1 MKLLITGGAG
11 FIGSNLVRYFL
22 DEYQDVEVI
31 NLDILTYAG
40 NLDNLAGLEEDPRY
54 RFVHGDICDAALV
67 GELVGGVD
75 AVLNLAAESHVDRSI
90 AHDTPF
96 VRTNVNGTHTLLSA
110 ALAAQKPPRFVQV
123 STDEVYGELAW
134 RDPAAR
140 DPADRDAV
148 GGGAAGR
155 DPAPPD
161 SLRRDSAP
169 SDSAR
174 RDSAPTA
181 SEDERF
187 TESTPLAPR
196 SPYSATKASGDLLAL
211 AYHRTHGLDVVVT
224 RCSNN
229 YGPYQFPE
237 KLIPLMV
244 CNAMKGR
251 VAAGLWRRPQRAR
264 PGSTCGIIAAASMPR
279 FARVGPGR
287 AYNFGGDAER
297 TNLQIVRAILE
308 QTGAN
313 PGLITFVED
322 RLGHDRRY
330 AVDATKAKEELS
342 WAPLVEFAEGL
353 AETIAWYGEN
363 GGVDGADRKRG
374 VSGLMSVVSSGSMR
388 VGRSG
393 CDAAGV
399 AFSLSPRRVAPNS
412 ADAR

>member
-1 MKLLITGGAG
+1 MKLLVTGGAG

-22 DEYQDVEVI
+22 EEYEDVEVI
-31 NLDILTYAG
+31 NLDLLTYAG

-67 GELVGGVD
+67 GELVGEVD

-110 ALAAQKPPRFVQV
+110 ALAAPNPPRFIHV
-123 STDEVYGELAW
+123 STDEVYGELPW
-134 RDPAAR
+134 RDPEAR
-140 DPADRDAV
+140 DPAR
-148 GGGAAGR
+148 R
-155 DPAPPD
+155 DPVPRDSAPSD

-169 SDSAR
+169 TDA
-174 RDSAPTA
+174 D
-181 SEDERF
+181 DERF

-211 AYHRTHGLDVVVT
+211 AYHRTHELDVVVT

-244 CNAMKGR
+244 CNAMKGEPLPVYGDGLNVR
-251 VAAGLWRRPQRAR
+251 DWIHVRDHCRGLDAALRK
-264 PGSTCGIIAAASMPR
+264 
-279 FARVGPGR
+279 GR
-287 AYNFGGDAER
+287 SGEAYNFGGDAER
-297 TNLQIVRAILE
+297 TNLQIVKAILE
-308 QTGAN
+308 QTGAD

-363 GGVDGADRKRG
+363 GAWLERIERGAYRG
-374 VSGLMSVVSSGSMR
+374 
-388 VGRSG
+388 
-393 CDAAGV
+393 
-399 AFSLSPRRVAPNS
+399 
-412 ADAR
+412 

>member
-22 DEYQDVEVI
+22 DEYEDVEVI
-31 NLDILTYAG
+31 NLDLLTYAG

-54 RFVHGDICDAALV
+54 RFVHGDICDDALV
-67 GELVGGVD
+67 GELVGEAD

-110 ALAAQKPPRFVQV
+110 ALAASKPPRFVQV
-123 STDEVYGELAW
+123 STDEVYGELPW
-134 RDPAAR
+134 RDPEAR
-140 DPADRDAV
+140 GSARRDAA
-148 GGGAAGR
+148 GGDAAGR
-155 DPAPPD
+155 DLAPPD
-161 SLRRDSAP
+161 SFRRG
-169 SDSAR
+169 SD
-174 RDSAPTA
+174 
-181 SEDERF
+181 DELF

-211 AYHRTHGLDVVVT
+211 AYHRTHGLDVIVT

-244 CNAMKGR
+244 SNAMKGEPLPVYGDGLNVR
-251 VAAGLWRRPQRAR
+251 DWIHVRDHCRGLDAALRK
-264 PGSTCGIIAAASMPR
+264 
-279 FARVGPGR
+279 GR
-287 AYNFGGDAER
+287 SGEAYNFGGDAER
-297 TNLQIVRAILE
+297 TNLQIVKAILE
-308 QTGAN
+308 QTETD

-353 AETIAWYGEN
+353 AETIAWYGAN
-363 GGVDGADRKRG
+363 GVWLERIE
-374 VSGLMSVVSSGSMR
+374 SGDYKEPGLK
-388 VGRSG
+388 
-393 CDAAGV
+393 C
-399 AFSLSPRRVAPNS
+399 
-412 ADAR
+412 